1 MITQNRAKISQGHS
15 PNFEMTLL
23 LWHDLRLTQ
32 RIGNKVILTMQP
44 SYREY
49 TELAEYLAHNGFTEQ
64 QSETLVQVIADLFA
78 RIEAYFERIREEDRK
93 DRERIRREDKA
104 YFERMQ
110 EKNEAYFERI
120 RKEDKADRERLRE
133 EDKADRERLREEDK
147 ADRER
152 IRDQDQQQWARL
164 EAKVDAIQR
173 QSVVTLS
180 TLVLT
185 IIGASIAYI
194 LSLAE

>member
-1 MITQNRAKISQGHS
+1 
-15 PNFEMTLL
+15 
-23 LWHDLRLTQ
+23 
-32 RIGNKVILTMQP
+32 MQP

-49 TELAEYLAHNGFTEQ
+49 AEMEEHLAQNGFTEQ
-64 QSETLVQVIADLFA
+64 QSETLVQLIAALLS
-78 RIEAYFERIREEDRK
+78 RIEAYFERIREEDRE
-93 DRERIRREDKA
+93 DRKRIRREDKA

-110 EKNEAYFERI
+110 EKNAAYFERI

-133 EDKADRERLREEDK
+133 EDKAS
-147 ADRER
+147 RER

-185 IIGASIAYI
+185 IIGASVAYI
-194 LSLAE
+194 FSLAG

>member
-1 MITQNRAKISQGHS
+1 MGDKA
-15 PNFEMTLL
+15 
-23 LWHDLRLTQ
+23 
-32 RIGNKVILTMQP
+32 ILTMQP

-49 TELAEYLAHNGFTEQ
+49 AEMAEYLAHNGFTEQ
-64 QSETLVQVIADLFA
+64 QSETLVRVIAGLFA

-110 EKNEAYFERI
+110 EKNAAYFERI

-147 ADRER
+147 ADRERLREEDKSDRERLREEDKSDRER

>member
-1 MITQNRAKISQGHS
+1 
-15 PNFEMTLL
+15 
-23 LWHDLRLTQ
+23 
-32 RIGNKVILTMQP
+32 MQP

-49 TELAEYLAHNGFTEQ
+49 AEMAEYLAHNGFTEQ
-64 QSETLVQVIADLFA
+64 QSETLVQVIAGLFA
-78 RIEAYFERIREEDRK
+78 RIEAYFERIREEDRR

-120 RKEDKADRERLRE
+120 RK

>member
-1 MITQNRAKISQGHS
+1 
-15 PNFEMTLL
+15 
-23 LWHDLRLTQ
+23 
-32 RIGNKVILTMQP
+32 MQP

-133 EDKADRERLREEDK
+133 EDKADRER
-147 ADRER
+147 

>member
-1 MITQNRAKISQGHS
+1 MGDKA
-15 PNFEMTLL
+15 
-23 LWHDLRLTQ
+23 
-32 RIGNKVILTMQP
+32 ILTMQP

-49 TELAEYLAHNGFTEQ
+49 AEMAEYLAHNGFTEQ
-64 QSETLVQVIADLFA
+64 QSETLVQVIAGLFA
-78 RIEAYFERIREEDRK
+78 RIEAYFERIREEDRR

-110 EKNEAYFERI
+110 EKNAAYFERI

>member
-1 MITQNRAKISQGHS
+1 
-15 PNFEMTLL
+15 
-23 LWHDLRLTQ
+23 
-32 RIGNKVILTMQP
+32 MQP

-49 TELAEYLAHNGFTEQ
+49 AEMEEYLAHNGFTEQ
-64 QSETLVQVIADLFA
+64 QSETLVQVIAALLS
-78 RIEAYFERIREEDRK
+78 RIEAYFERIREEDRE
-93 DRERIRREDKA
+93 DRKRIRREDKA
-104 YFERMQ
+104 YFER
-110 EKNEAYFERI
+110 I
-120 RKEDKADRERLRE
+120 RK

-185 IIGASIAYI
+185 IIGASVAYI
-194 LSLAE
+194 FSFAG